1 MLSLTSGGI
10 KQCCKIDSH
19 TSGDTKQHCKMLSLT
34 SGGIKQCCK
43 THSYVSGGSKQY
55 YILLSH
61 ASGTISIIKFYFLTI

>member
-1 MLSLTSGGI
+1 MLSLTNGGI
-10 KQCCKIDSH
+10 KQCFKTHSY